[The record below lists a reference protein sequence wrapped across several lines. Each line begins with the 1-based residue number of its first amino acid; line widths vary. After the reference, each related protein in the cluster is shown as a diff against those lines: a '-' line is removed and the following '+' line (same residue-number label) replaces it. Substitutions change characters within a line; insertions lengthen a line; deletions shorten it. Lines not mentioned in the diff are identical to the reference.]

1 MVFLLSDP
9 SSNPSADIGFLE
21 VTDICHSNIQRGVFV
36 LEEQGIHRIELEVKA
51 RMSAKP
57 SIAESF
63 EGPNRATDDRVEL
76 RLTQRPIRNRVER
89 LVDLAATLLEEAE
102 TLARDRVFTEESSR
116 SLNFSQGINFYD
128 EVERFETNLIK
139 LALDQTGG
147 NQAQAA
153 RLLRIKPTTLNSKIK
168 LYGIEL
174 TRSPSI

>member
-1 MVFLLSDP
+1 
-9 SSNPSADIGFLE
+9 
-21 VTDICHSNIQRGVFV
+21 
-36 LEEQGIHRIELEVKA
+36 
-51 RMSAKP
+51 MSAKP

-102 TLARDRVFTEESSR
+102 TLARDRVFTEESSRLR